1 MDGAILVC
9 DLVCMRMK
17 AAVCSDYSIAAERVI
32 ACVIIVE
39 ITTIDKDMVSPVFGR
54 IDLPAQGL
62 VHEVPDEATLICRI
76 FADKVPIFLETTHGI
91 THCMSIFTLNQR
103 LLRFVIQITF
113 TVPIRIVHRA
123 NYVRIDRIIRIIIIH
138 GTFIMDRTR
147 SIHFLH
153 HIVAGDEVVTET
165 GLIAEAP
172 DDN

>member
-1 MDGAILVC
+1 MDGAILIC
-9 DLVCMRMK
+9 NLVGMRMK
-17 AAVCSDYSIAAERVI
+17 AAVCSDYSIAAERVV
-32 ACVIIVE
+32 ACIIV
-39 ITTIDKDMVSPVFGR
+39 IKIASVNKDMVCSVSGR

-62 VHEVPDEATLICRI
+62 VHEVPDEATLIRRI

-138 GTFIMDRTR
+138 GTFIMDRT
-147 SIHFLH
+147 
-153 HIVAGDEVVTET
+153 
-165 GLIAEAP
+165 
-172 DDN
+172 